1 MKTALLIITLSVLN
15 FVSFGQLTL
24 SDLEQTIKKSK
35 TDHIKALIH
44 VTGGQLFVTGGA
56 TELAL
61 VKLTYSKDEWD
72 PTISFAE
79 DQNVGKLTVMAKMKE
94 EDNNIEDNNICR
106 IQLNSGLHYSL
117 GVVLGAGLADADFSG
132 MNVSKALFRL
142 GVGSFKVNLS
152 NTSVPLLKVEA
163 GIGEALFDL
172 SGGWKNDLSATI
184 NAGIGQMHLVVPA
197 NVGVKVTVKGFLGSV
212 ETPGFR
218 KVGKE
223 YTNALYGKT
232 KHNLEFDIT
241 GAVGTVVV
249 TEK

>member
-94 EDNNIEDNNICR
+94 EDNNIEDNR
-106 IQLNSGLHYSL
+106 IIILRITTS
-117 GVVLGAGLADADFSG
+117 AGF
-132 MNVSKALFRL
+132 N
-142 GVGSFKVNLS
+142 
-152 NTSVPLLKVEA
+152 
-163 GIGEALFDL
+163 
-172 SGGWKNDLSATI
+172 
-184 NAGIGQMHLVVPA
+184 
-197 NVGVKVTVKGFLGSV
+197 
-212 ETPGFR
+212 
-218 KVGKE
+218 
-223 YTNALYGKT
+223 
-232 KHNLEFDIT
+232 
-241 GAVGTVVV
+241 
-249 TEK
+249 